1 MKNAKK
7 KLLEKLQQI
16 LRTNL
21 YLYLTFFCFFSLTTI
36 SEAKLRN
43 ETTLEYCPQIN
54 KNFFLKKKITHKD
67 INNFSIEIKNQ
78 RKFETNILLAKQFTK
93 NKKNFFSVNNDL
105 EILKKKFNAKIKI
118 YFKNGLYCLFEGTV
132 RLHGGYLADHIN
144 GQDIS
149 LRVDLKNSHI
159 LNSTKFS
166 LILFSNRKFYNEL
179 FVSDFLRYL
188 DFIVPLNFL
197 TKVSLNGNNQYQ
209 VIFQDKDIV
218 NILNYNKRK
227 NGPIF
232 ADNKRSH
239 DKRRPLFRV
248 KLEKNLINQNRYSLE
263 EILSSLDKLNYL
275 YLDNFSRD
283 SIDKLFLKD
292 FNNFKKISL
301 FYSLLVGLDSIHG
314 LGPGDK
320 RFYYDEDLNL
330 FEPIL
335 YNPESRILENLDQKN
350 KFKLLNLYEGEI
362 FLVKDNLEY
371 AIEIVKEIDPI
382 KFYQINELNRYNL
395 LPDDISNVINKV
407 IRNLKQLKNT
417 SFPVIEPIDTYS
429 IFRENNNNYKLAFHE
444 INNIFLICDY
454 TLNLCQ
460 KRKLSDNQINRL
472 ISNQISNINNSKL
485 RFIRKNKNNYKNGLI
500 NIKNNNFIG
509 IKIPNLKLNIFA
521 NSRVDVSYDPKE
533 NIINLKGYNDN
544 TKIIFYDNI
553 IKNYKIKATRVCLE
567 FNKTKLEKTSI
578 TLNNNEMSCSDNLHF
593 MNSNGNLNNIEIND
607 VKVGDSLDADF
618 SNIKINYLL
627 VNSSGGECIGVKSGS
642 FKIIK
647 SNLFNCGDRA
657 VSSGENGDIEID
669 YLNIDNAKYALQAKD
684 SAKLS
689 VKDLKAKKIDYCLVA
704 LRTRYDYFGGLIYL
718 DRDKYKCVGKYKD
731 FIDKHSNVSFL

>member
-1 MKNAKK
+1 MKNVKK
-7 KLLEKLQQI
+7 KLLEKLRQI
-16 LRTNL
+16 LKTNL
-21 YLYLTFFCFFSLTTI
+21 YLYLTFFCFLSLTTL

-43 ETTLEYCPQIN
+43 ETKLDYCPQIN
-54 KNFFLKKKITHKD
+54 KDFFLKKKTTYKD
-67 INNFSIEIKNQ
+67 INNFSIEVKNQ
-78 RKFETNILLAKQFTK
+78 KKFDTNILLAKQFTK
-93 NKKNFFSVNNDL
+93 KNKNFFSKNNDL

-118 YFKNGLYCLFEGTV
+118 YFKNSFHCSFEGTV

-144 GQDIS
+144 GQNIS

-197 TKVSLNGNNQYQ
+197 TKVSLNGKNQYQ
-209 VIFQDKDIV
+209 VIFQDKDEI

-232 ADNKRSH
+232 ADNKRSL

-248 KLEKNLINQNRYSLE
+248 KLEKNLINQKRYSLD

-275 YLDNFSRD
+275 YLDNFSKD
-283 SIDKLFLKD
+283 GIDKLFLKN

-301 FYSLLVGLDSIHG
+301 FYSLLVSLDSIHG
-314 LGPGDK
+314 LEPGDK
-320 RFYYDEDLNL
+320 RFYYDEDLKL

-335 YNPESRILENLDQKN
+335 YNPESKILENLDQKY
-350 KFKLLNLYEGEI
+350 KFKLSNLYEGEI

-371 AIEIVKEIDPI
+371 AIKIVKEIDLI
-382 KFYQINELNRYNL
+382 KFYQVNELNKYNL
-395 LPDDISNVINKV
+395 SPEDISKVINKV
-407 IRNLKQLKNT
+407 IRNLEQLKNT
-417 SFPVIEPIDTYS
+417 NFPVSKPIDTYS
-429 IFRENNNNYKLAFHE
+429 IFRENNNKYKLAFHE

-460 KRKLSDNQINRL
+460 KRKLSDNQIRQL

-485 RFIRKNKNNYKNGLI
+485 RFIRKNKSNYQNALI
-500 NIKNNNFIG
+500 NIKNNDFTS
-509 IKIPNLKLNIFA
+509 IKVPNLKLNIFA
-521 NSRVDVSYDPKE
+521 NSRVDVNYDPKG
-533 NIINLKGYNDN
+533 NQINLKGYNNN
-544 TKIIFYDNI
+544 TKVIFYDNV
-553 IKNYKIKATRVCLE
+553 IKNYKIKATKVCLE

-578 TLNNNEMSCSDNLHF
+578 ILNNKEMSCNDNLHF
-593 MNSNGNLNNIEIND
+593 MNSSGNLNNIEIND
-607 VKVGDSLDADF
+607 VKMGDSLDADF
-618 SNIKINYLL
+618 SNIKINHLL
-627 VNSSGGECIGVKSGS
+627 VNSSGGECVGVKSGS

-647 SNLFNCGDRA
+647 SNLYNCGDRA
-657 VSSGENGDIEID
+657 VSSGEHGEIEID

-684 SAKLS
+684 SAKLF
-689 VKDLKAKKIDYCLVA
+689 VKDLRAKKIDYCLVA

-718 DRDKYKCVGKYKD
+718 DKANYKCVGKFKD
-731 FIDKHSNVSFL
+731 SIDKHSIVSFL